1 MTHLRMSPLLPLHS
15 QGERWR
21 ILEHSQVLIST
32 QKVFWEDL
40 STWGIGAMVRAS
52 SAWHQGSL
60 RARVHASLTPRGGKS
75 EQRLGLYLLVFSL

>member
-15 QGERWR
+15 QGKGGEFWNIPRF
-21 ILEHSQVLIST
+21 SFPT